1 MYNTNTNFKIVKPNM
16 SHNHPT
22 SANSK
27 NLTWTIIAN
36 LILTIIE
43 FIVGSLSGSLSLIS
57 DATHNSVD
65 IITLIIAYI
74 AEKLSKN
81 KADYTHSYGF
91 KRIGILASLLNSM
104 ILAGMAVYIFIS
116 AFHSFQN
123 PQPVQANWV
132 ILVSIF
138 AIAVNAF
145 SAFIISRGK
154 KDLNMKTAYTN
165 MFFDALASVGTLIS
179 GLIILLTKWYWI
191 DALVST
197 MIGVLLIRVCVEILK
212 EALDILLEA
221 VPKDINLEEVKAR
234 MLSHECVHKVA
245 DLHIWSMTSEDMVL
259 TSVIEINPE
268 CLIHLDDDIDELKSD
283 LKAKYNI
290 YHQTIEARI
299 QAQTHED

>member
-1 MYNTNTNFKIVKPNM
+1 M
-16 SHNHPT
+16 SQNHEST
-22 SANSK
+22 NSK
-27 NLTWTIIAN
+27 NLSWTIAAN
-36 LILTIIE
+36 LTLTIVE
-43 FIVGSLSGSLSLIS
+43 FIVGSFSGSLSLIS

-65 IITLIIAYI
+65 IITLIVTYI
-74 AEKLSKN
+74 ADKLSKN
-81 KADYTHSYGF
+81 KADSSHSYGL

-104 ILAGMAVYIFIS
+104 ILAGMAVFIFIS

-123 PQPVQANWV
+123 PQPVEASWV
-132 ILVSIF
+132 IAVSIF
-138 AIAVNAF
+138 AVAVNAF
-145 SAFIISRGK
+145 SAYLVSHGK

-179 GLIILLTKWYWI
+179 GVVILVTKWYWI

-197 MIGVLLIRVCVEILK
+197 MIGVLLIRVCVEILM
-212 EALDILLEA
+212 ESLDILLES
-221 VPKDINLEEVKAR
+221 VPKDINLTEVKAL
-234 MLSHECVHKVA
+234 MLSHECVHKVT

-268 CLIHLDDDIDELKSD
+268 CLIHLDADIDELKSD

-299 QAQTHED
+299 QAQSHID